1 MRFNRREKVVYLF
14 VLLFAIVWNFL
25 VLSPVILVRLGLND
39 VADLVYLF
47 FKPIC
52 HQIDSRS
59 FYIYGVKLAVCSRC
73 SLIYLGALLGS
84 VISWFVYEEN
94 LLKKSNFFL
103 VLALIP
109 SLVEFL
115 LEKFLNVEILTFK
128 LFASLWLGGI
138 AGFVLSS
145 QIVNMFG
152 RK

>member
-25 VLSPVILVRLGLND
+25 VLSPVILVRLGLNG

-59 FYIYGVKLAVCSRC
+59 FYIYSVKLAVCSRC
-73 SLIYLGALLGS
+73 SLIYLGALFGS

-115 LEKFLNVEILTFK
+115 LEKFLNVEIFTFK
-128 LFASLWLGGI
+128 VFASLWLGGI

>member
-1 MRFNRREKVVYLF
+1 M
-14 VLLFAIVWNFL
+14 
-25 VLSPVILVRLGLND
+25 
-39 VADLVYLF
+39 
-47 FKPIC
+47 
-52 HQIDSRS
+52 
-59 FYIYGVKLAVCSRC
+59 
-73 SLIYLGALLGS
+73 IYLGALLGS

>member
-1 MRFNRREKVVYLF
+1 M
-14 VLLFAIVWNFL
+14 LFAIVWNFL